1 MKALNVLFHIML
13 TGIVLTVF
21 EKEIAEIS
29 ILVREKPFETFV
41 VIGIII
47 LLINSIIR
55 ENMFKF

>member
-21 EKEIAEIS
+21 EKEIVEIS

-47 LLINSIIR
+47 LLINSLIR

>member
-1 MKALNVLFHIML
+1 MKALSVLFHIML

-21 EKEIAEIS
+21 EKEIADIS

-47 LLINSIIR
+47 LLINSIMR

>member
-1 MKALNVLFHIML
+1 MKALTLLFHIMV
-13 TGIVLTVF
+13 TGIVLKVF
-21 EKEIAEIS
+21 EKEIIEIS

-55 ENMFKF
+55 ENIFKF